1 VPEARPEPG
10 RRESPPFSRETLH
23 FVQGDVFSDGIQS
36 RAATGALLL
45 LHKIGYTFPRLI
57 ETMTTQIRNF
67 CIIAH
72 VDHGK
77 STLADR
83 LLQLTGTIS
92 DREMTEQVLDTMDL
106 EREKGVTIKA
116 SAVRMNYKAS
126 DGVEYEL
133 NLIDTPG
140 HVDFG
145 YEVSRALYACEGAVL
160 VVDATQGI
168 EAQTLANLYSAI
180 EANLEIIPVINKTDL
195 PSARPDEVAEDVGS
209 LLGVEPESVIQISAK
224 AGLNVESVLEA
235 IVEKVPPP
243 ADKNEAPLRALIFDS
258 HYDSYKGV
266 IAYIRVIEGE
276 IKAGETLRMMATR
289 VDMKPVEIGIF
300 SPVMKPVK
308 SLSAGEVGYIA
319 TGLKTVHEC
328 RVGDTVTH
336 PAGAAATEPLPG
348 YRHPKPMVFA
358 GIYPVDADD
367 YSDLREALDKLQLN
381 DASLVFQPETSQALG
396 FGFRAG
402 FLGLFH
408 MEIIQERIEREYEMN
423 VLFTAPSVEYEVLL
437 IDNSTLLIDSPAEL
451 PDESKIVEIREP
463 WMNIEI
469 ITPTDYYGPIME
481 LVTRRRGEFKGPEYP
496 APHRVQLNY
505 TIPLS
510 ELIVGFFDELKSRTK
525 GYASLDY
532 QFAEYRPDKLQK
544 LEILVNGEPVD
555 SLASIVHEKDAYHR
569 GQRFITKLKS
579 IIPRQLFDVAIQA
592 SSGGRVISR
601 ANVKA
606 TRKDVLAKC
615 YGGDI
620 TRKKKLL
627 EKQKKGKKRL
637 KMVGNVEIP
646 QDAFMAV
653 LKLDEE

>member
-1 VPEARPEPG
+1 
-10 RRESPPFSRETLH
+10 
-23 FVQGDVFSDGIQS
+23 
-36 RAATGALLL
+36 
-45 LHKIGYTFPRLI
+45 
-57 ETMTTQIRNF
+57 MTDHIRNF

-92 DREMTEQVLDTMDL
+92 ERDMSEQMLDTMDL

-116 SAVRMNYKAS
+116 SAVRMYYTAKDNFK
-126 DGVEYEL
+126 YEI

-145 YEVSRALYACEGAVL
+145 YEVSRALKACEGAVL

-168 EAQTLANLYSAI
+168 EAQTLANLYQALD
-180 EANLEIIPVINKTDL
+180 ADLTIIPVINKIDL
-195 PSARPDEVAEDVGS
+195 PSARPDEVAEDVGA
-209 LLGVEPESVIQISAK
+209 LLGIDPTSVIQVSAK
-224 AGLNVESVLEA
+224 EGLNVDQILDA
-235 IVEKVPPP
+235 IVTRVPPP
-243 ADKNEAPLRALIFDS
+243 RDADDVPLRALVFDS
-258 HYDSYKGV
+258 HYDPYKGV
-266 IAYIRVIEGE
+266 IAYVRVFEGSF
-276 IKAGETLRMMATR
+276 KSTDVLHLFATR
-289 VDMKPVEIGIF
+289 ADMRPVEIGIF
-300 SPVMKPVK
+300 APGMKPVNRLG
-308 SLSAGEVGYIA
+308 SGEVGYIA
-319 TGLKTVHEC
+319 TGFKTVHEC
-328 RVGDTVTH
+328 RVGDTVTRTSQ
-336 PAGAAATEPLPG
+336 PAPEPLPG
-348 YRHPKPMVFA
+348 YQHPKPMVFA
-358 GIYPVDADD
+358 GIYPVEADD
-367 YSDLREALDKLQLN
+367 HSDLRESLEKLQLN
-381 DASLVFQPETSQALG
+381 DASLTYQPETSQALG

-408 MEIIQERIEREYEMN
+408 MEIIQERIEREYDLD
-423 VLFTAPSVEYEVLL
+423 VLFTAPSVEYQVLM
-437 IDNSTLLIDSPAEL
+437 IDNEVIPVDSPAEL

-469 ITPTDYYGPIME
+469 ITPTEYYGPIME
-481 LVTRRRGEFKGPEYP
+481 LVTKRRGIFKQQEYP
-496 APHRVQLNY
+496 APHRVQLDFE
-505 TIPLS
+505 IPLS
-510 ELIVGFFDELKSRTK
+510 EIIIDFFDDLKSRTK

-532 QFAEYRPDKLQK
+532 QFLEYRPDELQK
-544 LEILVNGEPVD
+544 LEILVNGEPLD
-555 SLASIVHEKDAYHR
+555 ALATIVHMKDAFHK
-569 GQRFITKLKS
+569 GQRLITKLKEL
-579 IIPRQLFDVAIQA
+579 IPRQLFDVAIQA
-592 SSGGRVISR
+592 SAGGRIISR

-653 LKLDEE
+653 LQLDEE

>member
-1 VPEARPEPG
+1 
-10 RRESPPFSRETLH
+10 
-23 FVQGDVFSDGIQS
+23 
-36 RAATGALLL
+36 
-45 LHKIGYTFPRLI
+45 
-57 ETMTTQIRNF
+57 MTDHIRNF

-92 DREMTEQVLDTMDL
+92 ERDMSEQMLDTMDL

-116 SAVRMNYKAS
+116 SAVRMYYTAKDNQK
-126 DGVEYEL
+126 YEI

-145 YEVSRALYACEGAVL
+145 YEVSRALKACEGAVL

-168 EAQTLANLYSAI
+168 EAQTLANLYQALD
-180 EANLEIIPVINKTDL
+180 ADLTIIPVINKIDL
-195 PSARPDEVAEDVGS
+195 PSAHPNEVAEDVGA
-209 LLGVEPESVIQISAK
+209 LLGIEPESVIQISAK
-224 AGLNVESVLEA
+224 EGINVDQTLEA
-235 IVEKVPPP
+235 IVTRVPPP
-243 ADKNEAPLRALIFDS
+243 KDADDVPLRALIFDS
-258 HYDSYKGV
+258 HYDAYKGV
-266 IAYIRVIEGE
+266 IAYVRVVEGSFKSND
-276 IKAGETLRMMATR
+276 ILRMFATK
-289 VDMKPVEIGIF
+289 VDMRPVEIGIF
-300 SPVMKPVK
+300 APGMKPVQ
-308 SLSAGEVGYIA
+308 SLGSGEVGYIA
-319 TGLKTVHEC
+319 TGFKTVHEC
-328 RVGDTVTH
+328 RVGDTITRASA
-336 PAGAAATEPLPG
+336 PASDPLPG
-348 YRHPKPMVFA
+348 YRTPKPMVFA
-358 GIYPVDADD
+358 GIYPVEADD

-381 DASLVFQPETSQALG
+381 DASLTFQPETSQALG

-408 MEIIQERIEREYEMN
+408 MEIIQERIEREYLLD
-423 VLFTAPSVEYEVLL
+423 VLFTAPSVEYQAVM
-437 IDNSTLLIDSPAEL
+437 IDGEMVPVDSPAEL

-481 LVTRRRGEFKGPEYP
+481 LVTKRRGIFKQQEYP
-496 APHRVQLNY
+496 APHRVQLDY
-505 TIPLS
+505 EIPLS
-510 ELIVGFFDELKSRTK
+510 EIIVDFFDDLKSRTK

-532 QFAEYRPDKLQK
+532 QFLEYRPDELQK

-555 SLASIVHEKDAYHR
+555 ALAAIVHKKDAFYK
-569 GQRFITKLKS
+569 GQRLITKLKEL
-579 IIPRQLFDVAIQA
+579 IPRQLFDVAIQA
-592 SSGGRVISR
+592 AAGGRVISR

-653 LKLDEE
+653 LKLEEE

>member
-1 VPEARPEPG
+1 
-10 RRESPPFSRETLH
+10 
-23 FVQGDVFSDGIQS
+23 
-36 RAATGALLL
+36 
-45 LHKIGYTFPRLI
+45 
-57 ETMTTQIRNF
+57 MTDHIRNF

-92 DREMTEQVLDTMDL
+92 ERDMSEQMLDTMDL

-116 SAVRMNYKAS
+116 SAVRMYYTAKDNQK
-126 DGVEYEL
+126 YEI

-145 YEVSRALYACEGAVL
+145 YEVSRALKACEGAVL

-168 EAQTLANLYSAI
+168 EAQTLANLYQALD
-180 EANLEIIPVINKTDL
+180 ADLTIIPVINKIDL

-209 LLGVEPESVIQISAK
+209 LLGIDPLDVIQVSAK
-224 AGLNVESVLEA
+224 EGINVDQILEA
-235 IVEKVPPP
+235 IVTRVPPP
-243 ADKNEAPLRALIFDS
+243 KDADTAPLRALIFDS

-266 IAYIRVIEGE
+266 IAYIRVFEGSFKSTD
-276 IKAGETLRMMATR
+276 ILHLFATGA
-289 VDMKPVEIGIF
+289 DMKPVEIGIF
-300 SPVMKPVK
+300 APGMKPVQALG
-308 SLSAGEVGYIA
+308 SGEVGYIA
-319 TGLKTVHEC
+319 TGFKTVHEC
-328 RVGDTVTH
+328 RVGDTITRTAA
-336 PAGAAATEPLPG
+336 PAAEPLPG
-348 YRHPKPMVFA
+348 YRTPKPMVFA
-358 GIYPVDADD
+358 GIYPVEADD
-367 YSDLREALDKLQLN
+367 YPELRDALDKLQLN
-381 DASLVFQPETSQALG
+381 DASLTFQPETSQALG

-408 MEIIQERIEREYEMN
+408 MEIIQERIEREYDLD
-423 VLFTAPSVEYEVLL
+423 VLFTAPSVEYEVVKLNEEV
-437 IDNSTLLIDSPAEL
+437 ITVDSPAEL
-451 PDESKIVEIREP
+451 PDEGILEIREP
-463 WMNIEI
+463 WMTIEI
-469 ITPTDYYGPIME
+469 ITPTEYYGPIME
-481 LVTRRRGEFKGPEYP
+481 LVTKRRGIFKKQEYP
-496 APHRVQLNY
+496 APHRVQLDY
-505 TIPLS
+505 EIPLS
-510 ELIVGFFDELKSRTK
+510 EIIVDFFDDLKSRTK

-532 QFAEYRPDKLQK
+532 QFLEYRPDQLQK

-555 SLASIVHEKDAYHR
+555 ALAAIVHEKDAYHK
-569 GQRFITKLKS
+569 GQRLITRLKDL
-579 IIPRQLFDVAIQA
+579 IPRQLFDVAIQA
-592 SSGGRVISR
+592 AAGGRVISR

-653 LKLDEE
+653 LKLEEE